1 MQDWW
6 QTTFPAGRQTLTI
19 QDAND
24 RPVTIAYGEKGSG
37 PPLFLVHGIASWS
50 YCWRFNI
57 DALAAH
63 FRVICFDAKN
73 SGFSDKPPHPEVPD
87 HKVIE
92 LSRIMQALSDRP
104 AIVVAESLGALVT
117 LATVQAHPTLFD
129 HLILLNVPVFVKQL
143 PYWGM
148 RLLAEMP
155 LDWMRTIDQLRLAQ
169 HLKEVVRKLVYVLR
183 AEVASNAAHITPEYV
198 YWITYP
204 HVEFS
209 GTLTKL
215 VEEFQLATREI
226 QLLEQGQPNLIRS
239 VQEKLPQVT
248 QPTLI
253 LWSEFDRWFPVS
265 DGEKLRDHL
274 PNSEFRVIPNCGHY
288 AAGGQPEFVNAAILE
303 FLSGAI
309 GSALPANRY
318 TNK

>member
-1 MQDWW
+1 M
-6 QTTFPAGRQTLTI
+6 
-19 QDAND
+19 
-24 RPVTIAYGEKGSG
+24 
-37 PPLFLVHGIASWS
+37 
-50 YCWRFNI
+50 
-57 DALAAH
+57 
-63 FRVICFDAKN
+63 
-73 SGFSDKPPHPEVPD
+73 
-87 HKVIE
+87 IE
-92 LSRIMQALSDRP
+92 LSRIVQALSDRP

-117 LATVQAHPTLFD
+117 LATVQTHPGLFD
-129 HLILLNVPVFVKQL
+129 RLILLNVPVFVKQL

-155 LDWMRTIDQLRLAQ
+155 LDWVRTIDQWRLPHHLRD
-169 HLKEVVRKLVYVLR
+169 VIRKLVYVLR
-183 AEVASNAAHITPEYV
+183 AEVASDATHITPEYV

-204 HVEFS
+204 HVELA
-209 GTLTKL
+209 GTITKL

-239 VQEKLPQVT
+239 IQEKLPQVT

-265 DGEKLRDHL
+265 DGEKLYAHL

-288 AAGGQPEFVNAAILE
+288 AAGGQPKFVNAAILE
-303 FLSGAI
+303 FLNGTI

-318 TNK
+318 TDK